1 LQNRSFR
8 VKDQKSNFSQ
18 QILYNI
24 RGGGKGIKML
34 VSIIIIKLIINLILW
49 YYYSCST

>member
-1 LQNRSFR
+1 L
-8 VKDQKSNFSQ
+8 Q

-24 RGGGKGIKML
+24 WEEKGIKML
-34 VSIIIIKLIINLILW
+34 VFSIIIIKLIINLISW

>member
-1 LQNRSFR
+1 M
-8 VKDQKSNFSQ
+8 
-18 QILYNI
+18 
-24 RGGGKGIKML
+24 GIKML

>member
-1 LQNRSFR
+1 MF
-8 VKDQKSNFSQ
+8 
-18 QILYNI
+18 
-24 RGGGKGIKML
+24 